1 MKQLKNVLKLLT
13 GFMVLVAFFGL
24 TACSEQQQAPQAEV
38 KKEEKQVIVWKL
50 AQTWGSGFPIFGD
63 AVIKMADM
71 VKAMSNGE
79 MEIRIDSANKHKA
92 AFGILDMVNAGQ
104 YEMGHSASYYWKG
117 KDPSTMYFTTMPF
130 GMIAPEQYAWF
141 YYGGGMELMKKVYDK
156 HGVYAFPGGNTS
168 NQMGGWFRKEI
179 KTLDDFNGLKM
190 RIPGFAGEVLS
201 KLGVVVTNIPPGELY
216 TALDRGTIDALEWV
230 GPSLDLN
237 MGFQKIAPYYYTG
250 WHEPATEL
258 QYLVNK
264 GKFDALPKHLQEILT
279 IAMEFS
285 AYDMYARSYHESA
298 VNWASI
304 EKEYP
309 EVKIRTFSPQIIAA
323 MKKANAELL
332 AEASASDPVFKEI
345 FDSQTAYMKMA
356 RKWTEISDYAYL
368 KDNLEE
374 SEPGSRHK
382 PGARL
387 LQAKGPYAL
396 ETGKNI

>member
-1 MKQLKNVLKLLT
+1 MKQLKNLMKPLAGLAIVAAFA
-13 GFMVLVAFFGL
+13 GLVACGQQEQA
-24 TACSEQQQAPQAEV
+24 TAPVAQEPVAQEPE
-38 KKEEKQVIVWKL
+38 KETIVWKL
-50 AQTWGSGFPIFGD
+50 AQTWGTGFPIFGD
-63 AVIKMADM
+63 AVIKMADL
-71 VKAMSNGE
+71 VNEMSSGE

-117 KDPSTMYFTTMPF
+117 KDPSMMYFTTMPF

-141 YYGGGMELMKKVYDK
+141 YYGGGMELMKRVYAD
-156 HGVYAFPGGNTS
+156 HGVYSFPGGNTG

-179 KTLDDFNGLKM
+179 NSLDDLQGLKM

-201 KLGVVVTNIPPGELY
+201 KLGVVVTNIAPGELY

-258 QYLVNK
+258 QFMVNK
-264 GKFDALPKHLQEILT
+264 DKFDALPPHLQKILT
-279 IAMEFS
+279 IAMQYA

-304 EKEYP
+304 EKEFP
-309 EVKIRTFSPQIIAA
+309 EVKIRTFSPEIISA
-323 MKKANAELL
+323 MKQANNELL
-332 AEASASDPVFKEI
+332 SEHAASDPVFKEI
-345 FDSQTAYMKMA
+345 LDSQTAYMKMA

-368 KDNLEE
+368 KDNLE
-374 SEPGSRHK
+374 
-382 PGARL
+382 
-387 LQAKGPYAL
+387 
-396 ETGKNI
+396 

>member
-1 MKQLKNVLKLLT
+1 MKQLNHAMKLVT
-13 GFMVLVAFFGL
+13 SLVMLVSLLAL
-24 TACSEQQQAPQAEV
+24 NACGKEQQAAAPEESKV
-38 KKEEKQVIVWKL
+38 EKQTITWKL
-50 AQTWGSGFPIFGD
+50 AQTWGTGFPIFGD

-71 VKAMSNGE
+71 VKEMSDGE
-79 MEIRIDSANKHKA
+79 LEIRIDSANKHKA
-92 AFGILDMVNAGQ
+92 ALGILDMVKAGQ

-117 KDPSTMYFTTMPF
+117 KDPNTMFFSTMPF

-141 YYGGGMELMKKVYDK
+141 YYGGGMELMQKVYDE
-156 HGVYAFPGGNTS
+156 HGVYSFPGGNTG

-179 KTLDDFNGLKM
+179 NTLDDLDGLKM
-190 RIPGFAGEVLS
+190 RVPGFAGEILS

-258 QYLVNK
+258 QFMVNK
-264 GKFDALPKHLQEILT
+264 AAFDSLPAHFQEILT
-279 IAMEFS
+279 IAMQYA

-304 EKEYP
+304 EEEYP
-309 EVKIRTFSPQIIAA
+309 DVKIRTFSPEIIAA
-323 MKKANAELL
+323 MKKINQELL
-332 AEASASDPVFKEI
+332 AESAANNPTFKEI
-345 FDSQTAYMKMA
+345 LDSQNAYMKMA

-368 KDNLEE
+368 KDNLE
-374 SEPGSRHK
+374 
-382 PGARL
+382 
-387 LQAKGPYAL
+387 
-396 ETGKNI
+396 